1 MKKLLQVI
9 YVSRSTFEATAPAN
23 NIEPNVARILA
34 KSRINNRKNGLVGV
48 LYFGD
53 GVFFQCLEGEERA
66 VNQLLVTLEQD
77 VRHKD
82 LKILS
87 KKYIQQLSF
96 ADWSMKFAPLD
107 VQITKFLKA
116 NGFQSFDPYV
126 FSDAQT
132 EQFLTVLF
140 RAGDV
145 NARDVNA
152 GDANA
157 GSTHIALDKHA
168 QLSPAVDTKTT
179 VESDFKAIRQ
189 KVNLALTCSVIALM
203 VALIALFKP

>member
-9 YVSRSTFEATAPAN
+9 YVSRSTFEASAPAN

-145 NARDVNA
+145 NSE
-152 GDANA
+152 DA
-157 GSTHIALDKHA
+157 HIALDKHA
-168 QLSPAVDTKTT
+168 QLSPAVDTKIT
-179 VESDFKAIRQ
+179 VGSDFKAIRQ